1 MCHSY
6 IKNNLCIFVMSK
18 RTKVINLKKTEMKKQ
33 KDELEEIN
41 FQIFRIKY
49 AIKQYRERCEAIG
62 IDPDSRTDELLER
75 LTELIK
81 KRDRLQK
88 D

>member
-1 MCHSY
+1 MHPDY
-6 IKNNLCIFVMSK
+6 IKNNLCIFAMSK
-18 RTKVINLKKTEMKKQ
+18 RTKIINLKKTEMKKQ

-62 IDPDSRTDELLER
+62 IDPDSRTDELLEQ

>member
-1 MCHSY
+1 ME
-6 IKNNLCIFVMSK
+6 N
-18 RTKVINLKKTEMKKQ
+18 R

-49 AIKQYRERCEAIG
+49 AIKQYRERCEALG
-62 IDPDSRTDELLER
+62 INPNPRTDELLEQ
-75 LTELIK
+75 LAELMK
-81 KRDRLQK
+81 KRDQLQK

>member
-1 MCHSY
+1 MYICNFKKNKSY
-6 IKNNLCIFVMSK
+6 QPKKNRN
-18 RTKVINLKKTEMKKQ
+18 
-33 KDELEEIN
+33 ELEEIN

-62 IDPDSRTDELLER
+62 IDPDSRTDELLEQ